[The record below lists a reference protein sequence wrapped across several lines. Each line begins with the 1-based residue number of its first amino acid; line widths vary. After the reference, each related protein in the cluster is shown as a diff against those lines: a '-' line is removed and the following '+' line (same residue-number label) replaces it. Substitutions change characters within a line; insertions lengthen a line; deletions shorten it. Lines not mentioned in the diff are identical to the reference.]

1 MLQGEESVFYNSVAF
16 GADNITVQDHTFRR
30 MKEQLDFLMV
40 KNKKE
45 KSTQNWQGSEDGS
58 GGRRRGNK
66 YEQNTL
72 HESLKEWK
80 KWEDKPQIKYIVYTH
95 KMIAQ

>member
-1 MLQGEESVFYNSVAF
+1 
-16 GADNITVQDHTFRR
+16 

-72 HESLKEWK
+72 HESLKE
-80 KWEDKPQIKYIVYTH
+80 
-95 KMIAQ
+95 